1 MPARASSAMLT
12 VLAAAILGYA
22 AYRPT
27 SFVVTVI
34 TWIAVRS
41 IVAASM
47 RFVMLIGEINVASI
61 GFVGMGAYAAGL
73 ATATWHWPIFAALLL
88 GAVVAAAGAAMFG
101 FITLRTRGAYFLL
114 VGFSFTE
121 VMRLLYT
128 QVEAIGGNDG
138 VVGIFPPMWLDRWFP
153 ALLIATGMA
162 ILYVLYRIERS
173 VLGKLF
179 LAIRGNERIVEAA
192 GINVLGV
199 KTLCLVIASF
209 MVGIAGGLHAHAAN
223 VISPGD
229 FGFVVAAMVL
239 AYVKIG
245 GEGHILGAVV
255 GAAALTIVEQYLRG
269 FGALEHALFGAAIVA
284 AMLFFTEGLWGLI
297 HRILDRVAMPR
308 PAAPTPQ

>member
-1 MPARASSAMLT
+1 MNARASSTALA

-27 SFVVTVI
+27 SFAVTVVTWI
-34 TWIAVRS
+34 TVRS

-61 GFVGMGAYAAGL
+61 GFVGMGAYASGL
-73 ATATWHWPIFAALLL
+73 ATASWHWPILAALLL
-88 GAVVAAAGAAMFG
+88 GAVVAAASAAVFG

-138 VVGIFPPMWLDRWFP
+138 IVGIFPPAWLDRWFP
-153 ALLIATGMA
+153 ALLIGTGMTV
-162 ILYVLYRIERS
+162 LYVLYRIERS
-173 VLGKLF
+173 MLGKLF
-179 LAIRGNERIVEAA
+179 LAVRGNERIVEAA
-192 GINVLGV
+192 GISVLGV

-245 GEGHILGAVV
+245 GEGHILGAVI
-255 GAAALTIVEQYLRG
+255 GATVLTIVEQYLRG

-284 AMLFFTEGLWGLI
+284 AMLFFAEGLWGLV
-297 HRILDRVAMPR
+297 HRILDRVAIP
-308 PAAPTPQ
+308 PAAARKPQ